1 MQIICFCQAIMPE
14 RLGVVTRAL
23 QAFEKSHLERLLFGF
38 STDCGKQTL
47 QLTTMSQIADPVV
60 KAKHELTILG
70 EFLWVWVFVD
80 AIDGGN
86 SAFLELPGDRFVRCQ
101 HEFFDELVRFV
112 ILHALQSYW
121 VTLFIDPDFYFRKIE
136 I

>member
-14 RLGVVTRAL
+14 WLGVVTRAL

-38 STDCGKQTL
+38 STDCGQQTL

-60 KAKHELTILG
+60 KAKHELTILS
-70 EFLWVWVFVD
+70 EFLGVWVFVD

-86 SAFLELPGDRFVRCQ
+86 SALFKLPRDSLVCRQ
-101 HEFFDELVRFV
+101 HEFFDQLVRFV
-112 ILHALQSYW
+112 VLNALQPYW
-121 VTLFIDPDFYFRKIE
+121 MALFID
-136 I
+136 